1 MIELPDDMTC
11 REVVELV
18 SDYLEGALPPD
29 TAARFERHL
38 RTCDGCMR
46 YVEQMRLTIGAVG
59 RLRDETVPPQALERL
74 VATFE
79 GWRRSSGQA

>member
-1 MIELPDDMTC
+1 MTDLPDHMTC

-18 SDYLEGALPPD
+18 SDYLEGALTPD

-38 RTCDGCMR
+38 HSCDGCSR
-46 YVEQMRLTIGAVG
+46 YLEQMRTTIAAVG
-59 RLRDETVPPQALERL
+59 RLSDNAIPPEALDRL

-79 GWRRSSGQA
+79 DWRRSSGQA